1 MKPEERARATIDEY
15 LRHAGWDVQNRE
27 EMNLYGSPMAGV
39 AVREPHLKT
48 GFADYLLFVDGKALG
63 VIEAKKAGVPLTGVE
78 AQAERYAGGLQD
90 HMQAW
95 LPEQPLHFLYQ
106 STGIETFF
114 TNGLDPAPRS
124 RRTFAFH
131 RPQTLAEWVQEEKT
145 LRERLR
151 QMPPLDTEGLWPPQI
166 EAIQNLEKSLA
177 EDRPRALIQMA
188 TGSGKMFT
196 AVNFIYRLFKYTN
209 TRRVLL
215 PQRHARRRWQGSGA
229 PTVALRRGI
238 IA

>member
-1 MKPEERARATIDEY
+1 
-15 LRHAGWDVQNRE
+15 
-27 EMNLYGSPMAGV
+27 
-39 AVREPHLKT
+39 
-48 GFADYLLFVDGKALG
+48 
-63 VIEAKKAGVPLTGVE
+63 
-78 AQAERYAGGLQD
+78 
-90 HMQAW
+90 
-95 LPEQPLHFLYQ
+95 
-106 STGIETFF
+106 
-114 TNGLDPAPRS
+114 
-124 RRTFAFH
+124 
-131 RPQTLAEWVQEEKT
+131 
-145 LRERLR
+145 
-151 QMPPLDTEGLWPPQI
+151 MPPLDTEGLWPPQI
-166 EAIQNLEKSLA
+166 EAIRNLEKSLA